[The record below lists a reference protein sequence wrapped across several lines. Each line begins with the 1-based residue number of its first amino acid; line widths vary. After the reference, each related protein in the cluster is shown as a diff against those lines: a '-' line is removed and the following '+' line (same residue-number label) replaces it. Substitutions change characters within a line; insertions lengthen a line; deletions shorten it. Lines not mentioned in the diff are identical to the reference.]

1 MEERTIEVNVV
12 SATGLKNVKAFG
24 GHQTSYVVAYI
35 FPQTKR
41 STKVDHQGGLNPT
54 WNSKLTFLCDDRIL
68 EKGGAHL
75 TLEVYAEGVLSDKLI
90 GRVIIPL
97 HLPVTSNG
105 SSGKIDGTPVEYSV
119 RTDSG
124 KERGFLKVGVKIG
137 EKRTIQKYTAP
148 QQQGLS
154 YSQEYKKQSYPPASY
169 GASAQQFYPGAYLS
183 SESAGSVYPRQNVDA
198 ISPYPN
204 SSLQVPSPF
213 PSSSDSAISSSSS
226 SEPVTAYPV
235 MGYPVGG
242 NYQQYP
248 QYPPQVSA
256 DQQYPPQGYP
266 NQSYPPP
273 YYSQQAPYYQQA
285 QQPYYT
291 PPPPRYSSGGSGMG
305 TGLLAGALGGLLLGD
320 VLDFY

>member
-1 MEERTIEVNVV
+1 MEERTIEVNVL
-12 SATGLKNVKAFG
+12 SATGLKNVKSFG

-54 WNSKLTFLCDDRIL
+54 WNSKLTFLCDERIL
-68 EKGGAHL
+68 EKGGTHL
-75 TLEVYAEGVLSDKLI
+75 TLEVYAQGVLSDKLI

-97 HLPVTSNG
+97 HLPVTSNR
-105 SSGKIDGTPVEYSV
+105 SSGKTDGTPVEYSV

-124 KERGFLKVGVKIG
+124 GKRISQGRCENWCIRLHLHPQNTEALPKYSTTSGMLQSPGV
-137 EKRTIQKYTAP
+137 
-148 QQQGLS
+148 
-154 YSQEYKKQSYPPASY
+154 
-169 GASAQQFYPGAYLS
+169 
-183 SESAGSVYPRQNVDA
+183 NVA
-198 ISPYPN
+198 
-204 SSLQVPSPF
+204 V
-213 PSSSDSAISSSSS
+213 PSSSPSSSNYAISSNSS
-226 SEPVTAYPV
+226 SEPVTAYPS

-242 NYQQYP
+242 NYQQYQ

-266 NQSYPPP
+266 NQSYLPP
-273 YYSQQAPYYQQA
+273 YYSQQAPHYQQA
-285 QQPYYT
+285 QQPYYS